1 MHLIHCRRSTSL
13 SAVLILIAWVVG
25 ATGCASGPPET
36 ECPDGSVVTGTECQL
51 TADGVYVGNEATVP
65 EDVAD
70 HTADVSDEEANEES
84 GLVPVEVEV
93 IEVDKN

>member
-1 MHLIHCRRSTSL
+1 MYLTHRRRSMPLAAFLTAL
-13 SAVLILIAWVVG
+13 AIG
-25 ATGCASGPPET
+25 TTGCAAGPPKT
-36 ECPDGSVVTGTECQL
+36 ECPDGTVVTGTECQL

-70 HTADVSDEEANEES
+70 DTADVSDEEADEES

-93 IEVDKN
+93 IEVEKK